1 MKRLAIM
8 AITMLSLAVPA
19 SFAQT
24 DTTRQTT
31 TTTDP
36 ATGQQTTT
44 TTTEKH
50 HRNSDGDSRYDWN
63 HGSIGVFADYFRL
76 NSAGTNNMGIGGR
89 VGFAVHPNVHL
100 EGEIAYDFR
109 ESHTATIAGGL
120 STPASTYQANFRVL
134 HGLFGPKF
142 QTTGPVRI
150 FAVLKGGFVNF
161 SVSTTNAPTGFTNSF
176 GGVVDGDTHAVFYP
190 GGGVEFGAKWFAI
203 RGEIGDEMYFKNGA
217 KNNFRLT
224 AGPVFRF

>member
-1 MKRLAIM
+1 MKRLAILT
-8 AITMLSLAVPA
+8 ITMLSLAVPA

-31 TTTDP
+31 NTTDP

-63 HGSIGVFADYFRL
+63 HGSIGVFADYFRV
-76 NSAGTNNMGIGGR
+76 NSAGTNNIGVGGR
-89 VGFAVHPNVHL
+89 VGFAIHPNVHL

-120 STPASTYQANFRVL
+120 STPGSTYQANFRVL

-142 QTTGPVRI
+142 QTTGPVRV
-150 FAVLKGGFVNF
+150 FAVLKGGFINF

-203 RGEIGDEMYFKNGA
+203 RGEIGDEMYFQNGA